1 MKKILNLKQMI
12 MLEFK
17 SAKLFSLKDML
28 LIGMKTFLLGKKIC
42 DYWFK
47 LCEVFMKKN
56 CIRLLKKNLELKK

>member
-28 LIGMKTFLLGKKIC
+28 LIGMKTFLLGKKYVIT
-42 DYWFK
+42 D
-47 LCEVFMKKN
+47 LN
-56 CIRLLKKNLELKK
+56 CAKFL